1 MEEDRLALSTRPQYT
16 QPRGQKVDS
25 YVKFNLPNP
34 TPFSKWFR
42 NNDSR
47 GMSAPVD
54 GYSGPKMLPPHFGL
68 EFPKDADYMEI
79 RLFQFCEYRSRVLA
93 QDAIPSID

>member
-1 MEEDRLALSTRPQYT
+1 
-16 QPRGQKVDS
+16 
-25 YVKFNLPNP
+25 
-34 TPFSKWFR
+34 
-42 NNDSR
+42 
-47 GMSAPVD
+47 MSAPVD